1 MPVLIFPFP
10 YKGIIIDTFVQYEPG
25 NEKVFIRF
33 DQTVKSYSLPQS
45 FTLNLKTL
53 QIEELKGN
61 IRKDPAYPFLKELRI
76 NLLKLLKQ

>member
-10 YKGIIIDTFVQYEPG
+10 YKGNIIDTFVQYEPG
-25 NEKVFIRF
+25 KEKVFIRF

-45 FTLNLKTL
+45 FTIDLKTL
-53 QIEELKGN
+53 KIEELKGN

-76 NLLKLLKQ
+76 NLLKLLK